1 MRILTRYVLREY
13 LIPLGYCLCGFIS
26 IYVLFE
32 LFGSFSRLL
41 EAKLP
46 LGTAVEYFCA
56 YLAPYFEWLAP
67 AALMLAA
74 LYTMWNFCRHSEL
87 IAMRANGI
95 GFLTIV
101 RPMLA
106 VALGMAAFVWWVNDC
121 YVPRR
126 AQWAKQMKASK
137 FDLSQTEKFGNI
149 IYRNAKDWRTWT
161 IGKFLDEDATRLAD
175 VKVSVDRPNGGARL
189 MTITAPEAY
198 YLDGE
203 WWFKDAR
210 VQHCNARGE
219 DVASETPELDSLPLR
234 SFAEFRERPDDFQMQ
249 NRPWA
254 YNSIGDRL
262 RYLRTHRDISEK
274 TRRRYVY
281 DLWAKVLSPFACLV
295 ITLFAIPAGIASG
308 RQSVFKGILGALV
321 MFFGFYGLTIGCLV
335 CADSGW
341 LPPVFAAFLP
351 DLVFLALG
359 IRAFHKQR

>member
-32 LFGSFSRLL
+32 LFGSFSRLA

-46 LGTAVEYFCA
+46 FGAAVEYFCA

-95 GFLTIV
+95 GFFSIV
-101 RPMLA
+101 SPILF
-106 VALGMAAFVWWVNDC
+106 VALAMGAFVWWVNDC

-126 AQWAKQMKASK
+126 AQWAKQLKASK
-137 FDLSQTEKFGNI
+137 FDLQQCEKFGNI
-149 IYRNAKDWRTWT
+149 IYRNAKEWRTWT
-161 IGKFLDEDATRLAD
+161 IGRFLDESATRLGD
-175 VKVSVDRPNGGARL
+175 VRVAIDRPNGGARL
-189 MTITAPEAY
+189 MTVSAPEAD

-203 WWFKDAR
+203 WWFRDAR
-210 VQHCNARGE
+210 VQYCNARGE
-219 DVASETPELDSLPLR
+219 DVASETPELDDL
-234 SFAEFRERPDDFQMQ
+234 SFRLFSEFRERPDDFQMQ

-254 YNSIGDRL
+254 YNSIRDRL
-262 RYLRTHRDISEK
+262 RYLRTHKDLSEK
-274 TRRRYVY
+274 TRRQYWY
-281 DLWAKVLSPFACLV
+281 DTWAKILSPFACLV

-308 RQSVFKGILGALV
+308 RQSVFKGILGALA
-321 MFFGFYGLTIGCLV
+321 MFFGFYGLTIGCMIG
-335 CADSGW
+335 ADSGW

-351 DLVFLALG
+351 HLIFLVLG